1 MLDFSL
7 TAMDEKILSLVNE
20 EREIGRRFAREA
32 EHRTDHGEDIH
43 PAIADREDPLDVLDR
58 VAAETSGVSVV
69 KALALMTSSNDAPL
83 RRNRDGYLGSNIVG
97 YAGSPEQKQKFGH
110 LKLAISI
117 TEPGA
122 GSDVSNIRTSARH
135 DAATN
140 EWILNGEKIYCSYF
154 GHADGAVVLARGE
167 SANGTRPFFAF
178 VVTKD
183 LPGLKVV
190 RQVKTMSHPEG
201 GDHYDY
207 VMEDVRVSALH
218 KINADMGRT
227 LLALNN
233 TRPMVAAAGLGICRS
248 MLDFTRK
255 SLLGDNE
262 LGYARSRKSASVVE
276 SRLVE
281 MEALFEAAKMTVLR
295 VKWLE
300 QQESDLAIA
309 SRFKVEAAV
318 CKALAG
324 RAVREITQGCLELLG
339 PEGLSED
346 HLAEKWF
353 RDARIY
359 DIFEGAGEINRLIIA
374 RDVLTYSRRE
384 LD

>member
-1 MLDFSL
+1 VLDFSL
-7 TAMDEKILSLVNE
+7 TSLDETILSLVHE
-20 EREIGRRFAREA
+20 ERELGRRFAREKI
-32 EHRTDHGEDIH
+32 RREDLVDGIH
-43 PAIADREDPLDVLDR
+43 PAVAHREDPLDVLDR

-69 KALALMTSSNDAPL
+69 KALALMVSANDAPM
-83 RRNRDGYLGSNIVG
+83 RRNRDGYLGTNIVT
-97 YAGSPEQKQKFGH
+97 YAGSAEQKRRFGR

-122 GSDVSNIRTSARH
+122 GSDVSNIRASAKY
-135 DAATN
+135 DPATE

-154 GHADGAVVLARGE
+154 GHADGAVVLMRGE
-167 SANGTRPFFAF
+167 GANGNRPFLPF
-178 VVTKD
+178 VVTKE
-183 LPGLKVV
+183 LPGLKIV

-201 GDHYDY
+201 GDHWDF

-218 KINADMGRT
+218 KIDADMGRT

-233 TRPMVAAAGLGICRS
+233 TRPMVAASGLGICRS

-255 SLLGDNE
+255 SLKVEDALD
-262 LGYARSRKSASVVE
+262 YTRSRTSRSVVE
-276 SRLVE
+276 NRLIE

-300 QQESDLAIA
+300 QQSELAVA
-309 SRFKVEAAV
+309 SSFKVEAAI

-339 PEGLSED
+339 PQGLSED

-374 RDVLTYSRRE
+374 RDVLSYSRRE